1 MHPKWTLFL
10 PAEASVAS
18 NGADALA
25 IGYAGRRL
33 MLRHLPPAVRAGLEQ
48 LAYPGT
54 TLERLA
60 ARLPGFAVADVC
72 ALFVHHAQWLR
83 FRGVLRAGVQTGD
96 QRLATLEPTSAWFA
110 PVREVDDTY
119 QYVLSRFAYLRRAGA
134 ELVLETPRC
143 AARVILHDPR
153 VAALI
158 RALATPATGAGLR
171 QRVPEFPAD
180 ALPPVIALLCSA
192 EILSPVGADGA
203 IAEDEHPQLRS
214 WEFHD
219 LLYHAR
225 SREGRHDAPVGNTY
239 RMAGILPPPPPLKP
253 VHAATTIPLLQ
264 PDPNELAARDP
275 PFAQVMERRRSV
287 REYGAVPL
295 TAAQLGE
302 FLYSVAAVR
311 DRLQYD
317 AYTPAGVIPLD
328 ATVRTYPSGGA
339 FYPLEIYP
347 VVQACAGLDSGLY
360 HYDPGGHRLE
370 RLTPDQRF
378 VQGLIEHAAA
388 AAGLSGS
395 AVQILLVITARFQRV
410 AWKYESLAYSL
421 ILKDLGG
428 LMQSMYLAATAMGL
442 APCALG
448 AGDSDL
454 FAQAAGIDYYAEGS
468 VGEFLLGSRAG

>member
-1 MHPKWTLFL
+1 
-10 PAEASVAS
+10 
-18 NGADALA
+18 
-25 IGYAGRRL
+25 
-33 MLRHLPPAVRAGLEQ
+33 
-48 LAYPGT
+48 
-54 TLERLA
+54 
-60 ARLPGFAVADVC
+60 
-72 ALFVHHAQWLR
+72 
-83 FRGVLRAGVQTGD
+83 
-96 QRLATLEPTSAWFA
+96 
-110 PVREVDDTY
+110 
-119 QYVLSRFAYLRRAGA
+119 
-134 ELVLETPRC
+134 
-143 AARVILHDPR
+143 
-153 VAALI
+153 
-158 RALATPATGAGLR
+158 
-171 QRVPEFPAD
+171 
-180 ALPPVIALLCSA
+180 
-192 EILSPVGADGA
+192 
-203 IAEDEHPQLRS
+203 
-214 WEFHD
+214 
-219 LLYHAR
+219 
-225 SREGRHDAPVGNTY
+225 
-239 RMAGILPPPPPLKP
+239 
-253 VHAATTIPLLQ
+253 
-264 PDPNELAARDP
+264 
-275 PFAQVMERRRSV
+275 
-287 REYGAVPL
+287 VPL

-302 FLYSVAAVR
+302 FLYRVAAVR

-339 FYPLEIYP
+339 LYPLEIYP